1 MKLILKIIGG
11 LLAMVAACSAVAVF
25 TGSGLGGLLG
35 AGLYGAGA
43 CLCLERA
50 ESMEEDGL

>member
-1 MKLILKIIGG
+1 
-11 LLAMVAACSAVAVF
+11 MVAACSVVAMF

-43 CLCLERA
+43 CLCFERA

>member
-1 MKLILKIIGG
+1 MKLLGNDPK
-11 LLAMVAACSAVAVF
+11 S
-25 TGSGLGGLLG
+25 GGLLG

>member
-1 MKLILKIIGG
+1 MKLILKIMGL
-11 LLAMVAACSAVAVF
+11 LLAMVAVCSAVAVF

>member
-1 MKLILKIIGG
+1 MKLLLKIIGG
-11 LLAMVAACSAVAVF
+11 LLAMVAACSVVAMF

-43 CLCLERA
+43 CLCFERA
-50 ESMEEDGL
+50 ESMGEDGL

>member
-1 MKLILKIIGG
+1 MKLLLKIIGL
-11 LLAMVAACSAVAVF
+11 LLAMVAVCSAVAVF

-50 ESMEEDGL
+50 ESMEDDGL

>member
-1 MKLILKIIGG
+1 MKLLLKIMGL
-11 LLAMVAACSAVAVF
+11 LLAMVAVCE
-25 TGSGLGGLLG
+25 GRGLLG